1 MFAIVNLPLNS
12 RGLRMFPTRFLFK
25 SSALFVGDTDDGV
38 NDKDDDND
46 GDMFMI
52 SL

>member
-1 MFAIVNLPLNS
+1 MFVIVNLPLNS
-12 RGLRMFPTRFLFK
+12 RGLRMFPTWFLFK

-38 NDKDDDND
+38 NDEDDND